1 MLIAGLQLAMACGAH
16 AQQAPEASNM
26 RLVGMNDLQARSAYQ
41 PTIHHQ
47 GDRWIA
53 YIGHHGGT
61 DEVPDPVNPLT
72 GKAEPNGTSI
82 IDVTDPAHPKY
93 LHHIPGQEGK
103 YEGGGAQ
110 MVRVCDGKSL
120 PHGDK
125 GGRSGRRLHAADLRQ
140 RGARDLESSPISAK
154 PVLVT
159 ASRRSQGHP
168 QELVGMRHRH
178 RLPRFRASPDWR
190 TRRMT
195 QVYDLSDPAHPV
207 KIRDFGL
214 PGQEP
219 GSTGTVPTEVHGPIS
234 TGPKGNRVFFGYGT
248 DKGGVLQIVDRE
260 KLLKGPAAPTPD
272 NLRAP
277 EIAQLAMS
285 SWNGAHTT
293 FPMLQM
299 PIAEFAKDKDGS
311 RRDIVMIV
319 DEAILNECAEAR
331 QMVWFAD
338 VSIEKRPM
346 MISSWTVPE
355 ASGNFCERGG
365 RFGSHSSNESMDP
378 VYYGK
383 MAFIAFFNAG
393 VRALDIRDPYH
404 PTEVGYYIPAVT
416 AATDKRCIK
425 VDGKDR
431 CKTAIQTNNV
441 ETDARGY
448 VYIVDR
454 ANTGLHILELTGS
467 AHGGGIAV
475 SLTEEISLA
484 EPPSASSS
492 TAVDWLRDARRGARD
507 GIRSPGLSRAMPGP
521 PGGRGAVR
529 WDRGL
534 CAARSS
540 ACCGNCGAGVVA
552 DEEVDGVTGLDL
564 LDEHFVPLQSGGRI
578 RITDLFGRARCLAEG
593 IAVSYKF
600 EVARRLVDDKA
611 ASSSSKV
618 ASGVNAQLGPRRSEP
633 PQLFSRPSRTNPHR
647 IVVRCSI
654 GRSTSRSMASQTMPM
669 VSMPTTM
676 RADWK
681 YCWAL
686 KIA

>member
-16 AQQAPEASNM
+16 AQKAPEASNM

-61 DEVPDPVNPLT
+61 DDVPDPVNPLT

-82 IDVTDPAHPKY
+82 VDVTDPSHPKY

-125 GGRSGRRLHAADLRQ
+125 GGDPAAVYMLRTF
-140 RGARDLESSPISAK
+140 GSEAHEIWNVADPAK

-159 ASRRSQGHP
+159 RLGGLKDTHKSWWECDTGIAF
-168 QELVGMRHRH
+168 LVSG
-178 RLPRFRASPDWR
+178 PPDWR

-219 GSTGTVPTEVHGPIS
+219 GATGTVPTEVHGPIS

-416 AATDKRCIK
+416 AATDKRCVK

-467 AHGGGIAV
+467 AR
-475 SLTEEISLA
+475 
-484 EPPSASSS
+484 
-492 TAVDWLRDARRGARD
+492 TAA
-507 GIRSPGLSRAMPGP
+507 GLP
-521 PGGRGAVR
+521 
-529 WDRGL
+529 
-534 CAARSS
+534 
-540 ACCGNCGAGVVA
+540 
-552 DEEVDGVTGLDL
+552 
-564 LDEHFVPLQSGGRI
+564 
-578 RITDLFGRARCLAEG
+578 
-593 IAVSYKF
+593 
-600 EVARRLVDDKA
+600 
-611 ASSSSKV
+611 
-618 ASGVNAQLGPRRSEP
+618 
-633 PQLFSRPSRTNPHR
+633 
-647 IVVRCSI
+647 
-654 GRSTSRSMASQTMPM
+654 
-669 VSMPTTM
+669 
-676 RADWK
+676 
-681 YCWAL
+681 
-686 KIA
+686 